1 MYEADVA
8 LFRCPKSK
16 SALQLVASVRAEDGE
31 ILEGKLVADGH
42 EYAIRNGIPRFV
54 ESSSYN
60 PTWDYKWTV
69 LDRGVGHN
77 YRIIDEKDQAYQIHD
92 IFDRNGYDGRVYR
105 KSTNGLALDIGCGI
119 GQYSVKL
126 MRDYAPE
133 KLVALDLTGG
143 VDIFRKIL
151 LERYPQ
157 FKTRIVIVQA
167 SAFDMPFADE
177 TFDFVMSLGVLH
189 HTGDTRQALT
199 NACKLVKPKGNI
211 NFWVYCSEP
220 VGYSISEKGRENA
233 LSIANIE
240 ERFLRN
246 WKWPTRLIR
255 LFRRLDHASGVK
267 LLRFLSSD
275 FVFNLSRRKGFLWT
289 QRIFAHVDYPDEGYR
304 LVNHYDGY
312 MNTWD
317 ESWNE
322 NELFP
327 VLKQHDIV
335 IVGISDWRLGIWGQ
349 KLPGIYPD

>member
-1 MYEADVA
+1 MYEADVV

-16 SALQLVASVRAEDGE
+16 SILQLVASARAEDGE
-31 ILEGKLVADGH
+31 ILEGKLISDAH

-54 ESSSYN
+54 ENSSIN

-69 LDRGVGHN
+69 LDGGAGYN
-77 YRIIDEKDQAYQIHD
+77 YRIIDETDRAYQIHD
-92 IFDRNGYDGRVYR
+92 IFDRNGYEGQVYR
-105 KSTNGLALDIGCGI
+105 KATDGLVLEVGCGI
-119 GQYSVKL
+119 GQYSIKL
-126 MRDYAPE
+126 MRDYGPE
-133 KLVALDLTGG
+133 RIVALDLTGG
-143 VDIFRKIL
+143 VDIFRKIM

-157 FKTRIVIVQA
+157 FKRRIVIVQA

-189 HTGDTRQALT
+189 HTGDTRQALA

-255 LFRRLDHASGVK
+255 LFRKLDHESGVK

-275 FVFNLSRRKGFLWT
+275 FVFNLSRRTGFRWT

-327 VLKQHDIV
+327 LLKRHDIV
-335 IVGISDWRLGIWGQ
+335 IVGISEWRVGIWGQ
-349 KLPGIYPD
+349 KMPGVYPR